1 MGKPFDIKICQ
12 TIYFTCV
19 SVAVAECAAF
29 LLVGVEKQLNRWCE
43 LVPVG
48 VAGTRKLPDPAP
60 PARPTPPATGPAP
73 AATFCAEHW
82 HGQPCCSGCNG
93 TLTPGRLSIL
103 APVIGHANVAAT
115 GCDDDAPPSGADEGD
130 SSKGACTH
138 RRRRGD
144 QRGFKPE
151 PLNGE

>member
-1 MGKPFDIKICQ
+1 MIARANSMHCNCCSVPRVARQGCVGYVRRDFHETFTHCSRAQTKKQTGLQFLRLMPF
-12 TIYFTCV
+12 
-19 SVAVAECAAF
+19 AVKQRRSCA
-29 LLVGVEKQLNRWCE
+29 VKQR
-43 LVPVG
+43 
-48 VAGTRKLPDPAP
+48 RSDH
-60 PARPTPPATGPAP
+60 AP

-103 APVIGHANVAAT
+103 AP

-138 RRRRGD
+138 RRRHGD